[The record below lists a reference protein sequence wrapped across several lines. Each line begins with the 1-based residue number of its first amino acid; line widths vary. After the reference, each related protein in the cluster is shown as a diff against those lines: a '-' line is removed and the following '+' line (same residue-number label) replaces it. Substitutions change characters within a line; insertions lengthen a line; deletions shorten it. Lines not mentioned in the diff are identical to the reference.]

1 MKSSFEQKNIN
12 LYAKVILFVDA
23 LIFLAA
29 IYNLPTA
36 YLGLPLLL
44 FALGAVRTSA
54 AFPVRNPGLGNHIY
68 LTDSFLLLAIMLFD
82 AEAAVVLTCIITPC
96 VLLRSSKSIPLLI
109 YRSAISVLPIF
120 LAASL
125 LRFGFGTLP
134 QVLGAQTV
142 HAGATAFA
150 VLVAFQSVLS
160 AAVSLHGRSA
170 SPQQGR
176 KRALAKSYLKSL
188 CVYLVAGGVAGSV
201 AAITYAV
208 GLNTAA
214 LAGVAAALVYFAY
227 ASFRNNHFISVSSPV
242 ATTAAAATTSS
253 SNINS
258 GASDEDRF
266 RNAFDFAAIGMALV
280 SSEGRWLQ
288 VNRALCKILGYSERE
303 MLAIDFL
310 TVIHP
315 DDLGVA
321 VDAIKR
327 LRKGNSTIDQCE
339 VRFRHKSGHKVWGLW
354 SASLAGGPHVASTPL
369 VFQIQDITDRK
380 RAEEQLQHEAMHDVL
395 TGLPNRAMFIDHLEL
410 AIARAQRNEERKF
423 AVLYVDLDR
432 FKIINDSLG
441 HSVGDQL
448 LKEIAVRLW
457 NCVRAG
463 DTVARLGGDEF
474 VLLLEDVYAESEAID
489 VAERIKSELAAP
501 FTLNGREVFTTVSIG
516 VASSWTSYH
525 QAEGLIRDA
534 DAAMYRAKS
543 LGKNRHEI
551 YDSVMHA
558 QVNDLLQMETA
569 LRLAVERKEFMV
581 YYQSIVDLETFKISG
596 FEALIRWNHPEKGF
610 ISPANFIPLAEETG
624 LIVEI
629 GEWVLREACQQMERW
644 QKIFPSDPPLFVSVN
659 LSSKQFIQSD
669 LIDRVAQ
676 IIQETKINP
685 EGLKLEI
692 TESAVMDDVDSAT
705 EMLKKLRALGIKLSI
720 DDFGTGYSSLSY
732 LHRFPIDTLKVDRS
746 FVVNMSEDSENVE
759 IVRTIVSLAQNL
771 GMNVIA
777 EGVET
782 KEQLAALRKL
792 GCENGQGYLFSKP
805 VAAKAAENLI
815 CDTYTVEPAVDSL
828 VNSAGS
834 QEKVVRY
841 LVA

>member
-1 MKSSFEQKNIN
+1 MKSSSEQKNIN

-23 LIFLAA
+23 LIFVAA

-44 FALGAVRTSA
+44 FALCAVHTSA
-54 AFPVRNPGLGNHIY
+54 AFPVRNPILGNHLY
-68 LTDSFLLLAIMLFD
+68 LTDSFLLLSLMLFD

-96 VLLRSSKSIPLLI
+96 VLLRSSKSVALLI
-109 YRSAISVLPIF
+109 YRSAISVLPVF
-120 LAASL
+120 LTASL
-125 LRFGFGTLP
+125 LRFGFGSLP
-134 QVLGAQTV
+134 QLLKAQPTAAIV
-142 HAGATAFA
+142 TAF
-150 VLVAFQSVLS
+150 VALIASQSVLS

-176 KRALAKSYLKSL
+176 KRTLAKSYLRSL
-188 CVYLVAGGVAGSV
+188 CVYLLAGGVAGTV
-201 AAITYAV
+201 AAVTYTI
-208 GLNTAA
+208 GMNTAA
-214 LAGVAAALVYFAY
+214 LVGVVSAIAYFAY
-227 ASFRNNHFISVSSPV
+227 AAFRDNHFISVSAP
-242 ATTAAAATTSS
+242 ATATLAATSS
-253 SNINS
+253 SSNNS
-258 GASDEDRF
+258 GSNDEDRF

-288 VNRALCKILGYSERE
+288 VNRALCKILGYSERD

-339 VRFRHKSGHKVWGLW
+339 VRFRHKTGHKVWGLW

-448 LKEIAVRLW
+448 LKEVAVRLW

-569 LRLAVERKEFMV
+569 LRLAIERKEFLV

-669 LIDRVAQ
+669 LIQRITQ
-676 IIQETKINP
+676 IIKETKINP

-782 KEQLAALRKL
+782 KEQLAALRRL

-815 CDTYTVEPAVDSL
+815 CDTYTVEPGVESL
-828 VNSAGS
+828 VNTVGS

>member
-1 MKSSFEQKNIN
+1 MKSLSE
-12 LYAKVILFVDA
+12 YEAVGTYTKVILSVYA
-23 LIFLAA
+23 VIFLAA
-29 IYNLPTA
+29 VYCLPVA
-36 YLGLPLLL
+36 YIGLPLLL
-44 FALGAVRTSA
+44 FALLAVRASSS
-54 AFPVRNPGLGNHIY
+54 FPVKIAGAGNHIY
-68 LTDSFLLLAIMLFD
+68 LTDSFLLLSLLVFD
-82 AEAAVVLTCIITPC
+82 AEAATVLACVVAPC
-96 VLLRSSKSIPLLI
+96 VLLPSSKSISALI
-109 YRSAISVLPIF
+109 FRSAISILPT
-120 LAASL
+120 LLVALL
-125 LRFGFGTLP
+125 LRFGFGSVP
-134 QVLGAQTV
+134 QLMQAQDGAV
-142 HAGATAFA
+142 ILTALAA
-150 VLVAFQSVLS
+150 VTIVQS
-160 AAVSLHGRSA
+160 AASAALLLMGRSA
-170 SPQQGR
+170 SPQQ
-176 KRALAKSYLKSL
+176 KRWQAFVKSYLKPLS
-188 CVYLVAGGVAGSV
+188 VYLAAGCAAGL
-201 AAITYAV
+201 AAAAAHGV
-208 GLNTAA
+208 GLNLVA
-214 LAGVAAALVYFAY
+214 LAGVAAAIAYFAY
-227 ASFRNNHFISVSSPV
+227 TSYRNNHFISVPPQAHV
-242 ATTAAAATTSS
+242 LAAANTNNAQ
-253 SNINS
+253 
-258 GASDEDRF
+258 AAEEDRF

-303 MLAIDFL
+303 MIVTDFL

-315 DDLGVA
+315 DDLSVA
-321 VDAIKR
+321 VEAIKR
-327 LRKGNSTIDQCE
+327 LRKGNSSIDQCE
-339 VRFRHKSGHKVWGLW
+339 VRFQHKSGHKVWGLW
-354 SASLAGGPHVASTPL
+354 SASLAGGSHAASTPL

-380 RAEEQLQHEAMHDVL
+380 RAEEQLQHEAMHDVM

-410 AIARAQRNEERKF
+410 AIARAQRNEARKF
-423 AVLYVDLDR
+423 AVLYIDLDR
-432 FKIINDSLG
+432 FKVINDSLG

-448 LKEIAVRLW
+448 LKEVAVRLW
-457 NCVRAG
+457 KCVRAG

-474 VLLLEDVYAESEAID
+474 VLLLEDIYEEDEAIE
-489 VAERIKSELAAP
+489 VAERIKVELAAP
-501 FTLNGREVFTTVSIG
+501 FTLNAREVFITVSVG

-551 YDSVMHA
+551 YDSAMHA

-569 LRLAVERKEFMV
+569 LRMAVERNELVV

-596 FEALIRWNHPEKGF
+596 FEALVRWNHPERGF

-624 LIVEI
+624 LIVDI
-629 GEWVLREACQQMERW
+629 GEWVLRDACRQMERW

-669 LIDRVAQ
+669 LIQRVTR
-676 IIQETKINP
+676 IIEETKINP

-692 TESAVMDDVDSAT
+692 TESAVMDNVETAT
-705 EMLKKLRALGIKLSI
+705 QMLKNLRALGIKLSI

-792 GCENGQGYLFSKP
+792 GCENGQGYFFSKP
-805 VAAKAAENLI
+805 VGAKAAENLI
-815 CDTYTVEPAVDSL
+815 LDTYTVESTTEAFVNPARP
-828 VNSAGS
+828 

-841 LVA
+841 QAA

>member
-1 MKSSFEQKNIN
+1 MKSLSEHE
-12 LYAKVILFVDA
+12 AVSTCTKVILSVYA
-23 LIFLAA
+23 VIFLAA
-29 IYNLPTA
+29 VYCLPVA
-36 YLGLPLLL
+36 YIGLPLLL
-44 FALGAVRTSA
+44 FALLAVRASSS
-54 AFPVRNPGLGNHIY
+54 FPVKIAGAGNHLY
-68 LTDSFLLLAIMLFD
+68 LTDSFLLLCLLVFD
-82 AEAAVVLTCIITPC
+82 AEAAAVLACIVTPC
-96 VLLRSSKSIPLLI
+96 VLLHSSKSLSALI
-109 YRSAISVLPIF
+109 GRTAISILPTF
-120 LAASL
+120 LVALL
-125 LRFGFGTLP
+125 LRFGFGSVP
-134 QVLGAQTV
+134 QLVQTQDAPAV
-142 HAGATAFA
+142 VTALAA
-150 VLVAFQSVLS
+150 VIAAQSVIS
-160 AAVSLHGRSA
+160 AAILLTGRSA
-170 SPQQGR
+170 GPQQ
-176 KRALAKSYLKSL
+176 KRWQAFVKSYLKPL
-188 CVYLVAGGVAGSV
+188 AVYLAAGCVAGLL
-201 AAITYAV
+201 AAAAHFI
-208 GLNTAA
+208 GLNLVT
-214 LAGVAAALVYFAY
+214 LIGVAAAIAHFAY
-227 ASFRNNHFISVSSPV
+227 TSYRNNHFISVPPQAQV
-242 ATTAAAATTSS
+242 AIATAGNT
-253 SNINS
+253 
-258 GASDEDRF
+258 ASEEDRF

-303 MLAIDFL
+303 MLVTDFL

-315 DDLGVA
+315 DDLSVA
-321 VDAIKR
+321 VEAIKR

-339 VRFRHKSGHKVWGLW
+339 VRFQHKSGHKVWGLW
-354 SASLAGGPHVASTPL
+354 SASLAGGSHAASTPL

-410 AIARAQRNEERKF
+410 AIARAQRNEARKF

-441 HSVGDQL
+441 HAVGDQL
-448 LKEIAVRLW
+448 LTEVAVRLW
-457 NCVRAG
+457 KCVRAG

-474 VLLLEDVYAESEAID
+474 VLLLEDIYEESEAID
-489 VAERIKSELAAP
+489 VAERIKSELAAS

-551 YDSVMHA
+551 YDSAMHA
-558 QVNDLLQMETA
+558 QVSDLLQMETA
-569 LRLAVERKEFMV
+569 LRMAVERNELVV

-596 FEALIRWNHPEKGF
+596 FEALVRWNHPERGF

-624 LIVEI
+624 LIVDI
-629 GEWVLREACQQMERW
+629 GEWVLRDACRQMERW

-669 LIDRVAQ
+669 LIQRVTQ
-676 IIQETKINP
+676 IIEETKINP

-692 TESAVMDDVDSAT
+692 TESAVMDNVETAT

-746 FVVNMSEDSENVE
+746 FVVNMSEDGENVE

-792 GCENGQGYLFSKP
+792 GCENGQGYFFSKP
-805 VAAKAAENLI
+805 VNAKAAENLI
-815 CDTYTVEPAVDSL
+815 CDTYTVEPTVETL
-828 VNSAGS
+828 VNSVRP

-841 LVA
+841 QVA

>member
-29 IYNLPTA
+29 IYNLPMA

-44 FALGAVRTSA
+44 FALLAVRACA
-54 AFPVRNPGLGNHIY
+54 AFPVKNAALGNHLY
-68 LTDSFLLLAIMLFD
+68 LTDSFLLLSLFVFD

-96 VLLRSSKSIPLLI
+96 VLLRSSKSVPLLI
-109 YRSAISVLPIF
+109 NRSALSVLPIF
-120 LAASL
+120 IAATT
-125 LRFGFGTLP
+125 LRFGFGSLP
-134 QVLGAQTV
+134 ELLGTQSLPAI
-142 HAGATAFA
+142 ATA
-150 VLVAFQSVLS
+150 LVALIVLQSALS
-160 AAVSLHGRSA
+160 AAISLHGRSA
-170 SPQQGR
+170 GPQQGR
-176 KRALAKSYLKSL
+176 RRALANSYLKSL
-188 CVYLVAGGVAGSV
+188 SVYLMAGGIAGCV
-201 AAITYAV
+201 AAATFFI

-214 LAGVAAALVYFAY
+214 LVGVVAAIAYFAY
-227 ASFRNNHFISVSSPV
+227 NSFTSNHFISVSAS
-242 ATTAAAATTSS
+242 AATTVAGNN
-253 SNINS
+253 SNANS
-258 GASDEDRF
+258 ASDEDRF

-303 MLAIDFL
+303 MLVIDFL

-423 AVLYVDLDR
+423 AILYVDLDR

-441 HSVGDQL
+441 HAIGDQL
-448 LKEIAVRLW
+448 LKEVAVRLW

-569 LRLAVERKEFMV
+569 LRLAVERKEFIV

-669 LIDRVAQ
+669 LIQRVAQ
-676 IIQETKINP
+676 IIQDTKINP

-815 CDTYTVEPAVDSL
+815 CDTYTVEPTVESL
-828 VNSAGS
+828 VNSVGS
-834 QEKVVRY
+834 PEKVVRY

>member
-12 LYAKVILFVDA
+12 LYAKVILFVDV
-23 LIFLAA
+23 LLFLAA

-44 FALGAVRTSA
+44 FALCAVRTSD
-54 AFPVRNPGLGNHIY
+54 AFPVKNASLGNQLY
-68 LTDSFLLLAIMLFD
+68 LTDSFLLLSLMLFD

-96 VLLRSSKSIPLLI
+96 VLLRSSKGIPLLI
-109 YRSAISVLPIF
+109 NRSAISVLPV
-120 LAASL
+120 LLTACL
-125 LRFGFGTLP
+125 LRFGFGSLP
-134 QVLGAQTV
+134 QLLEAQSVGAI
-142 HAGATAFA
+142 ATALV
-150 VLVAFQSVLS
+150 VLIVFQSAMS
-160 AAVSLHGRSA
+160 AAISLHGRSA
-170 SPQQGR
+170 GPQQGR
-176 KRALAKSYLKSL
+176 RRAVAKSYLKSL
-188 CVYLVAGGVAGSV
+188 SVYLLAGCAAGGVATTTYFVGLNNATLVGVV
-201 AAITYAV
+201 AAIA
-208 GLNTAA
+208 
-214 LAGVAAALVYFAY
+214 YFAY
-227 ASFRNNHFISVSSPV
+227 ASFKNNHFISVSSP
-242 ATTAAAATTSS
+242 APALAANSSNSSS
-253 SNINS
+253 SNP
-258 GASDEDRF
+258 ASDEDRF

-303 MLAIDFL
+303 MLVTDFL

-315 DDLGVA
+315 DDVGVA

-448 LKEIAVRLW
+448 LKEVAARLW

-474 VLLLEDVYAESEAID
+474 VILLEDVYQEAEAID
-489 VAERIKSELAAP
+489 VAERIKSELVVP

-569 LRLAVERKEFMV
+569 LRLAVERREFMV

-596 FEALIRWNHPEKGF
+596 FEALVRWNHPEKGF

-669 LIDRVAQ
+669 LIHRVTQ
-676 IIQETKINP
+676 IIKETKINP

-705 EMLKKLRALGIKLSI
+705 EMLKKLRALGVKLSI

-815 CDTYTVEPAVDSL
+815 CDTYTVEPSVESL
-828 VNSAGS
+828 VNSVGG

>member
-12 LYAKVILFVDA
+12 LYAKIILAVDA

-44 FALGAVRTSA
+44 FALCAVRTSA
-54 AFPVRNPGLGNHIY
+54 AFTVKNATLGNQLY
-68 LTDSFLLLAIMLFD
+68 LTDSFLLLSLMLFD

-96 VLLRSSKSIPLLI
+96 VLLHSSKSVALLI

-120 LAASL
+120 LTATV
-125 LRFGFGTLP
+125 LRFGFGSLP
-134 QVLGAQTV
+134 QLMGTQSLPAILTALVVLIV
-142 HAGATAFA
+142 S
-150 VLVAFQSVLS
+150 QSVLS

-170 SPQQGR
+170 GPQQGR
-176 KRALAKSYLKSL
+176 ARSLVKSYLKSL
-188 CVYLVAGGVAGSV
+188 SVYLVGGGGAGLIAGVTYFVGLNAATLVGVV
-201 AAITYAV
+201 AAIA
-208 GLNTAA
+208 
-214 LAGVAAALVYFAY
+214 YFAY
-227 ASFRNNHFISVSSPV
+227 TTFRNNHFISVSAPATAIV
-242 ATTAAAATTSS
+242 AN
-253 SNINS
+253 SNNS
-258 GASDEDRF
+258 ANDEDRF

-303 MLAIDFL
+303 MLVIDFL
-310 TVIHP
+310 TIIHP

-410 AIARAQRNEERKF
+410 AIARAQRNQDRKF

-441 HSVGDQL
+441 HAVGDQL
-448 LKEIAVRLW
+448 LKEIALRLW

-474 VLLLEDVYAESEAID
+474 VLLLEDVYAESEAIE

-569 LRLAVERKEFMV
+569 LRLAVERKEFIV

-669 LIDRVAQ
+669 LIQRIER
-676 IIQETKINP
+676 IIKETKINP

-805 VAAKAAENLI
+805 VGAKAAENLI
-815 CDTYTVEPAVDSL
+815 CDTYTVESVESL
-828 VNSAGS
+828 VNSVGS
-834 QEKVVRY
+834 QEKMVRY